1 MLNNVLATLFEKDLR
16 NMINEVNLFKKE
28 ENLWK
33 ITGAIKNSCGNL
45 VLHIIGGSNHFFG
58 TLLAGTGYV
67 RDRDSEFSKKGVAR
81 SEIISQL
88 EMLIPLVTGTLLSL
102 KESQMEDEYP
112 VPFDGAR
119 QSYDYVLV
127 RLYAHLGYHLGQ
139 INYLRRILEAE

>member
-1 MLNNVLATLFEKDLR
+1 MLNNVLATLYENDLGK
-16 NMINEVNLFKKE
+16 MIEEVNLFRNE

-33 ITGAIKNSCGNL
+33 TAGTIKNSCGNL

-58 TLLAGTGYV
+58 TMLAGTGYV
-67 RDRDSEFSKKGVAR
+67 RNRDQEFSKKGVAR
-81 SEIISQL
+81 TELISQL

-112 VPFDGAR
+112 TPFDGAR
-119 QSYDYVLV
+119 QSYSYVLV

-139 INYLRRILEAE
+139 INYLRRILEAG